1 MIRIFVKVK
10 PNSKVEQI
18 QQAIDGSLKVWIRAR
33 PKEGAANKALIAL
46 LSKHFDVAKSQ
57 VKIISGLTSRNK
69 VVEI

>member
-1 MIRIFVKVK
+1 
-10 PNSKVEQI
+10 
-18 QQAIDGSLKVWIRAR
+18 
-33 PKEGAANKALIAL
+33 KEGAANKALIAL